1 MKHPAVAALIA
12 LTLLGFTCGDRRPV
26 VVNELD
32 RPINVRSIWKDGT
45 STGGEL
51 PPSGRLFLAEPPRYP
66 EEVIISVP
74 AGETYRFTRANSP
87 ELIGRAMTGSIVGW
101 KVTNSG
107 VLPLTAEEL
116 K

>member
-1 MKHPAVAALIA
+1 MNRAAVVSLIA

-32 RPINVRSIWKDGT
+32 CSINVRSTWADGT
-45 STGGEL
+45 EAGGEV

-66 EEVIISVP
+66 EEVVIFVP
-74 AGETYRFTRANSP
+74 DGETYKFNRANSP
-87 ELIGRAMTGSIVGW
+87 ELIGRAIAGSVVGW
-101 KVTNSG
+101 KVTDFG

-116 K
+116 Q

>member
-1 MKHPAVAALIA
+1 MKHPAVVALIA

-32 RPINVRSIWKDGT
+32 RSINVRSTWKDGT
-45 STGGEL
+45 SAAGDL
-51 PPSGRLFLAEPPRYP
+51 PPSGRLFLAEPPRFP
-66 EEVIISVP
+66 EEVVISVP

-87 ELIGRAMTGSIVGW
+87 ELIGHAITGPVVGW
-101 KVTNSG
+101 KVTDSG